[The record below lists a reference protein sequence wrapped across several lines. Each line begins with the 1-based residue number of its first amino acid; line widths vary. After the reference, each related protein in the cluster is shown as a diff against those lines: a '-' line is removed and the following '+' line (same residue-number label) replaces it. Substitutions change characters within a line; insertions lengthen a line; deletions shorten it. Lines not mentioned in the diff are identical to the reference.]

1 MLAGAPRGGPVH
13 RAVLIVDDHPV
24 IHEVLREIVRA
35 VYAGATVYSETDLP
49 GAVRWVRAARRVDLV
64 LLDLGLPGCAGIE
77 ALTRFRGSAGEVPVA
92 IISACTDAPTVRAAL
107 NAGAI
112 GYLPKTLSA
121 KAMVAA
127 LRVITF
133 GGIYI
138 PPEALSGLAC
148 EIPDGSTRGDDRPA
162 ARPTSL
168 TERQVEVLR
177 LLVQGVPNRGIARQ
191 LGIAENTVKQHVHT
205 VYQILHVANRTE
217 AAIAATR
224 MHI

>member
-1 MLAGAPRGGPVH
+1 VN

-24 IHEVLREIVRA
+24 IHEVLREVVRA
-35 VYAGATVYSETDLP
+35 VYAGATVYSEMDLP
-49 GAVRWVRAARRVDLV
+49 GAVRRVRAARRVDLV

-77 ALTRFRGSAGEVPVA
+77 ALTRFRESAGEVPVA

-112 GYLPKTLSA
+112 GYLPKTLST

-127 LRVITF
+127 LRVIMV
-133 GGIYI
+133 GGTYV
-138 PPEALSGLAC
+138 PPEALGGLAG
-148 EIPDGSTRGDDRPA
+148 EIRDSSTRGDDRPA
-162 ARPTSL
+162 AQPPSL
-168 TERQVEVLR
+168 TGRQAEILR
-177 LLVQGVPNRGIARQ
+177 LLVQGIPNRGIARQ

-217 AAIAATR
+217 AAIAAAR